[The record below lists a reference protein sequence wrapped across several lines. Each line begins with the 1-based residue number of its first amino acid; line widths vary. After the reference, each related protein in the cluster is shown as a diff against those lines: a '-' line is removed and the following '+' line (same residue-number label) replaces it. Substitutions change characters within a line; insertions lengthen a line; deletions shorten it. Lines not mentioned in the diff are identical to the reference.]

1 MARAIVRTITIKDYD
16 HNLSLNGTG
25 WSGRKLNLK
34 RLLGVIQGKAVYEG
48 RGGAADGMSRQKEQ
62 HMKKTEEKNVTR
74 NWFSRG
80 PMCGF
85 PGGSAV
91 KNTPAMWET
100 WIRSLSWEDPL
111 QEGMAT
117 HSSIL
122 AWRIP
127 WTEEPGGLQSTGL
140 QSQIQLKQLSI
151 CIIH

>member
-80 PMCGF
+80 PLL
-85 PGGSAV
+85 P
-91 KNTPAMWET
+91 
-100 WIRSLSWEDPL
+100 PL
-111 QEGMAT
+111 LVC
-117 HSSIL
+117 SFI
-122 AWRIP
+122 
-127 WTEEPGGLQSTGL
+127 
-140 QSQIQLKQLSI
+140 
-151 CIIH
+151 